1 MPTTPLRNL
10 TYRAALPFLAPSV
23 RGRLIHSADGQS
35 LDLDAYTRFLC
46 RYHVHGASLRLVSG
60 DQSASVFTS
69 VRDGMHTADA
79 STFFRVASLT
89 KMATSLL
96 TLHLVS
102 EGAFA
107 LDAPVSDLL
116 CLDVPALRGIT
127 LRHLLSH
134 TSALRDIPAVDRA
147 LLAGGTL
154 EEVLRSP
161 DVRVGDPGV
170 FSYCNLG
177 FGIIGCVL
185 EKVTGTSIRSLFQ
198 DQLFSPLDMRATL
211 DASTLRDDEIM
222 PVTRI
227 LPYHPGHDVRK
238 TALGKRPLDTPDP
251 ERHFG
256 HTAGAMYTDAVSV
269 EKLLSCIRTGT
280 GASGTYLPDSL
291 VEEMHRVHAVY
302 GRRSPTLSYGLGLLF
317 VQDPRLSPHRFL
329 GHQGLAYGCVD
340 GAFWEEHTS
349 RTMIFLNGGCSEG
362 RVGMLTCSNRDLIS
376 FACREMN
383 RWPS

>member
-96 TLHLVS
+96 TLHLIS

-222 PVTRI
+222 PELLIQAAPEHFTFSI
-227 LPYHPGHDVRK
+227 LTFMHY
-238 TALGKRPLDTPDP
+238 
-251 ERHFG
+251 
-256 HTAGAMYTDAVSV
+256 
-269 EKLLSCIRTGT
+269 LS
-280 GASGTYLPDSL
+280 
-291 VEEMHRVHAVY
+291 
-302 GRRSPTLSYGLGLLF
+302 
-317 VQDPRLSPHRFL
+317 
-329 GHQGLAYGCVD
+329 
-340 GAFWEEHTS
+340 
-349 RTMIFLNGGCSEG
+349 
-362 RVGMLTCSNRDLIS
+362 
-376 FACREMN
+376 
-383 RWPS
+383 

>member
-1 MPTTPLRNL
+1 M
-10 TYRAALPFLAPSV
+10 
-23 RGRLIHSADGQS
+23 
-35 LDLDAYTRFLC
+35 DLDAYTRFLC

-60 DQSASVFTS
+60 KQSASVFTS

-102 EGAFA
+102 EGAFT

-116 CLDVPALRGIT
+116 RLDVPALRGIT

-134 TSALRDIPAVDRA
+134 TSALRDIPAVDRV

-340 GAFWEEHTS
+340 GAFWEEHTG